1 MVAKQF
7 EVDPFSCR
15 NILSFYQLIDGLFDF
30 QSLFWYFYY
39 KLHGFSFMKNPEHL
53 GRLVLR
59 LTRRCLNLC
68 NEKKAALPKRRL
80 KPASYPGQFALSE
93 LPEEA
98 WSRVR
103 QREAGQKMAKKSQ
116 MISRRK
122 TSVFCDDHRI
132 FRANEINTSL
142 PIICGPFHLITTK
155 SGGLFFPK
163 NTGKLSIL
171 FTVSQ
176 KKVPSQLD
184 MGRSLYT
191 VFTPVSKASFSL
203 NKMGADFLVSRA
215 IVGLFCLVVR
225 IVGRKNHEDHLH
237 SFERKSKEN
246 NCCQISSKSYL
257 SFAI

>member
-1 MVAKQF
+1 
-7 EVDPFSCR
+7 
-15 NILSFYQLIDGLFDF
+15 
-30 QSLFWYFYY
+30 
-39 KLHGFSFMKNPEHL
+39 MKNPEHL
-53 GRLVLR
+53 GRLVLP

-68 NEKKAALPKRRL
+68 NKKKAALPKRRL
-80 KPASYPGQFALSE
+80 KPASYPGQFVLSE

-98 WSRVR
+98 WNRVR
-103 QREAGQKMAKKSQ
+103 QREAAQKMAKKSH

-122 TSVFCDDHRI
+122 SSVFCDDHGI
-132 FRANEINTSL
+132 FRAHEINTSL
-142 PIICGPFHLITTK
+142 PTICGPFHQLIATK
-155 SGGLFFPK
+155 SGGLFFSQ

-171 FTVSQ
+171 FTVLFATRDQ

-225 IVGRKNHEDHLH
+225 IVGRKITRIIYTVSREKQKKIIAVRSQVNHT
-237 SFERKSKEN
+237 SRSPFN
-246 NCCQISSKSYL
+246 NLRIIL
-257 SFAI
+257 IFLIAWLLIA